1 MMLQNVELLWFEE
14 GEFDRAIEVCKIALS
29 FYLHDVPQSGFDG
42 RIKRIEKQTWEAHL
56 AWR

>member
-29 FYLHDVPQSGFDG
+29 FYLHDEPQSGFDG
-42 RIKRIEKQTWEAHL
+42 RIKRIEKQRGKRT
-56 AWR
+56 